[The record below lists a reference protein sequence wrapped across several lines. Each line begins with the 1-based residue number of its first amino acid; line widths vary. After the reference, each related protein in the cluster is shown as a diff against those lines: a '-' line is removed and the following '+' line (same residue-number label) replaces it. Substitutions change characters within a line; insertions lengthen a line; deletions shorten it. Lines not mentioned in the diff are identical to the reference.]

1 MYRAG
6 TISIL
11 KITKGQEYNK
21 NEDGVTTLLTS
32 LIAVVWESCLFG
44 LLRVFFFFFF
54 VSFFFFFFLFL
65 FDFFFFCDLLSI
77 CVFYLFRV

>member
-21 NEDGVTTLLTS
+21 NEDGVTALLTS

-44 LLRVFFFFFF
+44 LLCVFFLL
-54 VSFFFFFFLFL
+54 FFFLFL
-65 FDFFFFCDLLSI
+65 F
-77 CVFYLFRV
+77 FRIYFTSFL